1 MEHKNLIIGL
11 ICIIA
16 ITGTLVFGFYHSASS
31 KIISAKCDNSKR
43 VCQVQNETSYF
54 GGFSPHYY
62 YYYIPY
68 LSYGYPY
75 SDSYYYSSP
84 IIRSAPV
91 CSNCLGHNNTTR

>member
-1 MEHKNLIIGL
+1 MEHKNLVIGL

-31 KIISAKCDNSKR
+31 KIISAKYDNSKR

-62 YYYIPY
+62 YSP
-68 LSYGYPY
+68 
-75 SDSYYYSSP
+75 SSEGESG
-84 IIRSAPV
+84 ISNTGAGGGDIGSGSSSGSAD
-91 CSNCLGHNNTTR
+91 GEGGGE